1 MAGSTNFQQWN
12 PSGANQETDAAYMA
26 DAARSAGAVDGE
38 VFDAET
44 ANKLFYQ
51 LSTGLTALMLAM
63 AGKGFVTSDA
73 NLAQL
78 VTVLA
83 NIQTTADLKAQL
95 QVVPFGASLTF
106 DCSQAN
112 GFQVTLGGNVTSMVV
127 ENAAPGQIVTFVLIQ
142 DATGGHTFAWPASM
156 TGTAAIDPTANIT
169 NVQQFI
175 ARNDGTLRPISALAA
190 N

>member
-1 MAGSTNFQQWN
+1 MAATTNFIQWN
-12 PSGANQETDAAYMA
+12 PTLANQETDAEYAA
-26 DAARSAGAVDGE
+26 DAARSGGVVDGS
-38 VFDAET
+38 VFEATT

-51 LSTGLTALMLAM
+51 PTTMSAALGAMLAQ
-63 AGKGFVTSDA
+63 KGISTSDA
-73 NLAQL
+73 DFNEL
-78 VTVLA
+78 VAALS

-106 DCSQAN
+106 DCSKAN
-112 GFQVTLGGNVTSMVV
+112 GFQVTLGGNVTSSVV

-142 DATGGHTFAWPASM
+142 DGTGGHTFAWPASM
-156 TGTAAIDPTANIT
+156 TGTAPIDGTANIT

>member
-1 MAGSTNFQQWN
+1 MAGSTNFQVFDPEAEN
-12 PSGANQETDAAYMA
+12 MLTDAAYT
-26 DAARSAGAVDGE
+26 DDPTRSGGAVDGE

-63 AGKGFVTSDA
+63 AAKGFVTSDA
-73 NLAQL
+73 NLNQL
-78 VTVLA
+78 VTVLS
-83 NIQTTADLKAQL
+83 NILTTADQKAQL
-95 QVVPFGASLTF
+95 QVVSFGASLTF

-112 GFQVTLGGNVTSMVV
+112 GFQVTLGGNVTSSVV

-142 DATGGHTFAWPASM
+142 DGTGGHTFAWPASM
-156 TGTAAIDPTANIT
+156 TGTAPIDGTPNIT
-169 NVQQFI
+169 NIQQFI

>member
-12 PSGANQETDAAYMA
+12 PNAANQESDAAYTA
-26 DAARSAGAVDGE
+26 DSARSAGVVDGS

-73 NLAQL
+73 NLNQL
-78 VTVLA
+78 VSVLS
-83 NIQTTADLKAQL
+83 NILTTADQKAQL

-112 GFQVTLGGNVTSMVV
+112 GFQVTLAGNVTSAVV

-142 DATGGHTFAWPASM
+142 DGAGGHTFPTEVPGDAPID
-156 TGTAAIDPTANIT
+156 GTPNIT
-169 NVQQFI
+169 NARQYI
-175 ARNDGTLRPISALAA
+175 ARADGSLRPITALAA

>member
-12 PSGANQETDAAYMA
+12 PNAANQESDAAYTA
-26 DAARSAGAVDGE
+26 DSARSAGVVDGS

-73 NLAQL
+73 NLNQL
-78 VTVLA
+78 VAVLS
-83 NIQTTADLKAQL
+83 NILTTADQKAQI
-95 QVVPFGASLTF
+95 QVVSFGASLTF

-112 GFQVTLGGNVTSMVV
+112 GFQVTLGGNVTSAVV

-142 DATGGHTFAWPASM
+142 DGAGGHTFAWPASM
-156 TGTAAIDPTANIT
+156 TGTAPVDGTANIT

-175 ARNDGTLRPISALAA
+175 ARADGTLRPISALAA